1 MTLQSVFILLPSIIS
16 GGVLAHLIWPDR
28 EFKSILFK
36 MFLGIGVGL
45 GINSLL
51 SLVFLLVF
59 NRLQGFFGLQ
69 ILVMVVLISTLF
81 FLNKQPFRSPPGTLN
96 LPGRIQ
102 MIFLILAGI
111 IVILALA
118 VYVTVSLRQPQGAW
132 DSWMIYNRAA
142 RFIYRGGDHWAD
154 AFSPELYWFFH
165 ADYPPMIALNVASG
179 WGALRQETVRVP
191 MLVGGAFL
199 FGSAGLLFAGLN
211 VYKTLGQAVLALM
224 VLFSVSGFIEIGS
237 KQVAD
242 VPLSFFILATG
253 ILVFLYSVKVQR
265 GLLVLAGLSAG
276 LAAWTKNEGI
286 VFMLISLLGLGV
298 AYRKELKQIFPW
310 YMLGLAV
317 PITILVYFKTVM
329 APPGDL
335 FVGLASRVAQVT
347 DLSRHFEILKQL
359 GFDLRMLV
367 NWTLLVVYALVI
379 GIDNPR
385 ATLPAFLA
393 FLIAIL
399 LQLVGYYSIFLVS
412 PHPLLWHLSAL
423 SRLLLQIGPLIVF
436 LYFSLVRPPET
447 VFQQK

>member
-1 MTLQSVFILLPSIIS
+1 
-16 GGVLAHLIWPDR
+16 
-28 EFKSILFK
+28 
-36 MFLGIGVGL
+36 
-45 GINSLL
+45 
-51 SLVFLLVF
+51 
-59 NRLQGFFGLQ
+59 
-69 ILVMVVLISTLF
+69 
-81 FLNKQPFRSPPGTLN
+81 
-96 LPGRIQ
+96 
-102 MIFLILAGI
+102 
-111 IVILALA
+111 
-118 VYVTVSLRQPQGAW
+118 
-132 DSWMIYNRAA
+132 MIYNRAA
-142 RFIYRGGDHWAD
+142 RFIYRGGDHWTD

-165 ADYPPMIALNVASG
+165 TDYPPMLALNVASG

-211 VYKTLGQAVLALM
+211 AYKTFGQAVLALI

-253 ILVFLYSVKVQR
+253 ILVFLYSAKAQR

-298 AYRKELKQIFPW
+298 AYRNELKQIFPW

-317 PITILVYFKTVM
+317 PITFLVYFKTAM

-335 FVGLASRVAQVT
+335 FVGFASRIGQVT
-347 DLSRHFEILKQL
+347 DLNRHFEILKQL
-359 GFDLRMLV
+359 GSDLGLLV
-367 NWTLLVVYALVI
+367 NWLLLALYALILGV
-379 GIDNPR
+379 DKLRN
-385 ATLPAFLA
+385 ALPAFQA

-399 LQLVGYYSIFLVS
+399 LQLVGYYSIFLIS
-412 PHPLLWHLSAL
+412 PHPLHWHLSAL
-423 SRLLLQIGPLIVF
+423 SRLLLQIAPLIIF

-447 VFQQK
+447 VLQPK